1 MSAATI
7 SKQSH
12 QNAFTKTMTEVLIP
26 QWAGPLVMFQAWIL
40 QENNTA
46 LLSFLTQVNCNA
58 CGDLKTSENFNV
70 SRACKLS
77 GLFYGSSAKYQ
88 KSRKTKWRVN
98 GDLI

>member
-12 QNAFTKTMTEVLIP
+12 HNAFTKTMTEVLIP
-26 QWAGPLVMFQAWIL
+26 HWAGPLVMFAF
-40 QENNTA
+40 
-46 LLSFLTQVNCNA
+46 LSFLTQVNCNA

-77 GLFYGSSAKYQ
+77 GLFYG
-88 KSRKTKWRVN
+88 
-98 GDLI
+98 